1 MIKFGKWLGG
11 GLGWAVGGPI
21 GGLLGFV
28 IGSAF
33 DGISG
38 AIVQKGVTSGGDFS
52 VSLLILS
59 AAVMK
64 ADGKLLKSE
73 LEYIK
78 TFFLH
83 QFGKETTEQR
93 MLLFKEILKQ
103 EIPVKDVCIQIR
115 QYMEMSARLQL
126 LHYLFGIAGADGEF
140 HNKEI
145 EIIQQIAGYLGI
157 NPNDYYSIKAM
168 FVKDTE
174 GAYKIL
180 EVSPDAS
187 DEEVK
192 KAYRRMALKYHPDKV
207 SNLGEDVQK
216 AAKEKFQKLNAA
228 YEEVKKQ
235 RGMI

>member
-33 DGISG
+33 DELSG
-38 AIVQKGVTSGGDFS
+38 ALVQKGTTGNGDFS

-93 MLLFKEILKQ
+93 MLLFKEILS
-103 EIPVKDVCIQIR
+103 PHGLQI
-115 QYMEMSARLQL
+115 S
-126 LHYLFGIAGADGEF
+126 
-140 HNKEI
+140 
-145 EIIQQIAGYLGI
+145 
-157 NPNDYYSIKAM
+157 S
-168 FVKDTE
+168 
-174 GAYKIL
+174 
-180 EVSPDAS
+180 
-187 DEEVK
+187 
-192 KAYRRMALKYHPDKV
+192 
-207 SNLGEDVQK
+207 
-216 AAKEKFQKLNAA
+216 
-228 YEEVKKQ
+228 
-235 RGMI
+235 